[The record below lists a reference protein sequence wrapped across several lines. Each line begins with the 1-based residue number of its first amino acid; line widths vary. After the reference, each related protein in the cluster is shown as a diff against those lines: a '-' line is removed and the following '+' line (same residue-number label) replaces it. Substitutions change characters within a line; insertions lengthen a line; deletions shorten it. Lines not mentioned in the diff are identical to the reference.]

1 MIPLSPLKASQIL
14 PKRRNLSSLRSARSL
29 HQSQSATELAQK
41 AVVGHGACSIY
52 LLICYLFFLFSS
64 PLFDQRLFFFFFILP
79 LCAPFPNLFFS
90 TELFLLGLFSCSFFH
105 TMKSNFVSQREGSWE
120 VVIRCALPG
129 SWHRGRSMVDCPTAN
144 MHALTPFQEFSVP
157 PNYPLNRKEM
167 LKASAAICK
176 HPWKTWPAG
185 TSLNLGFKI
194 AQTDGTKVCNKMWHF
209 ILSSIFV
216 KWILLIIP
224 TASSTECESDSDNLQ
239 CIKTNSR
246 GQTEKNK

>member
-1 MIPLSPLKASQIL
+1 MPGLCIRARVPLNWHRK
-14 PKRRNLSSLRSARSL
+14 
-29 HQSQSATELAQK
+29 
-41 AVVGHGACSIY
+41 VVGHGACSIY

-64 PLFDQRLFFFFFILP
+64 PLFDQRLFFFYSTT
-79 LCAPFPNLFFS
+79 LCSISPSFFS
-90 TELFLLGLFSCSFFH
+90 TELFPLGLFSCSFFH
-105 TMKSNFVSQREGSWE
+105 TTKSNFASQRKGSWE
-120 VVIRCALPG
+120 VAIPCALPG
-129 SWHRGRSMVDCPTAN
+129 RWHRGRSMVECPTAN
-144 MHALTPFQEFSVP
+144 THALTPFQEFSVP

-176 HPWKTWPAG
+176 HPWKMWPAG
-185 TSLNLGFKI
+185 TSWNLGFKI

-224 TASSTECESDSDNLQ
+224 TASNTECESDSDNLQ

-246 GQTEKNK
+246 GQTEK